1 VGHGIHE
8 PPSIRQH
15 EGPEPTPSG
24 VVAWLV
30 LLLVAAAG
38 GCAGY
43 RPEPISS
50 VPFLAR
56 SQVKSEHGIRVTV
69 AVPSDE
75 ESEQLFGVPLATE
88 GIQPVWLRIENRGE
102 EPYWFAPAALDP
114 SYFTPLEAA
123 NRCRSAFASS
133 STNEEMRRHFLE
145 LAIGSYVAPGHRIE
159 GVVFTNLD
167 RGVKPVN
174 VELIGRGR
182 LVALFFLVQLPGFR
196 ADYQHATPVETRYA
210 PNEIRAVDEAGLRR
224 ALEAMPCCAST
235 ADGKGVEDPLN
246 FVLVGS
252 TGEVFP
258 SFAQTGWHVSEV
270 LERRSALRTFW
281 SYFFGRRYRYAPI
294 SSVYLFERRQDLS
307 LQKTRETARERNHL
321 RIWLSPLRFAGKPVW
336 VGQISRDI
344 GLAFRWKGLVV
355 HEVDPDVDEARNY
368 LIQDMLRAQRLA
380 KFGWVK
386 GVGATSVTNP
396 RHMADGTPF
405 FTDGLR
411 AVLVFDQKPR
421 SLEEIEI
428 LDWERVPPR

>member
-1 VGHGIHE
+1 MMAM
-8 PPSIRQH
+8 
-15 EGPEPTPSG
+15 
-24 VVAWLV
+24 VAWLV
-30 LLLVAAAG
+30 LFLVATA

-56 SQVKSEHGIRVTV
+56 SQTKSEHGIRVTV

-75 ESEQLFGVPLATE
+75 ESEQLFGVRLATE
-88 GIQPVWLRIENRGE
+88 GIQPVWLLIENHGG
-102 EPYWFAPAALDP
+102 EPYWLAPAELDP
-114 SYFTPLEAA
+114 AYFTPLEAA
-123 NRCRSAFASS
+123 NRVRSVFTSS
-133 STNEEMRRHFLE
+133 ATNEDMRRHFLE
-145 LAIGSYVAPGHRIE
+145 LAIGSYYVAPGHQIE

-174 VELIGRGR
+174 VELIGRAR
-182 LVALFFLVQLPGFR
+182 LVSFFFLVELPGFR
-196 ADYQHATPVETRYA
+196 ADYQHAAPGETRYA
-210 PNEIRAVDEAGLRR
+210 PDEIRAVDEAGLRR
-224 ALEAMPCCAST
+224 ALETMPCCAAT
-235 ADGKGVEDPLN
+235 ADGTGVEDPLN

-252 TGEVFP
+252 VGEVFP
-258 SFAQTGWHVSEV
+258 SFAQTGWHVAEV
-270 LERRSALRTFW
+270 LDRRSALQTFW
-281 SYFFGRRYRYAPI
+281 SYFFGREYPYAPI

-321 RIWLSPLRFAGKPVW
+321 RIWLTPLRFAGKPVW
-336 VGQISRDI
+336 IGQISRDI

-368 LIQDMLRAQRLA
+368 LIQNMLRAQRLE
-380 KFGWVK
+380 KFGMVK
-386 GVGATSVTNP
+386 GVGETPVTTP

-411 AVLVFDQKPR
+411 AVLVFHPKRR

-428 LDWERVPPR
+428 LDWERVPSR